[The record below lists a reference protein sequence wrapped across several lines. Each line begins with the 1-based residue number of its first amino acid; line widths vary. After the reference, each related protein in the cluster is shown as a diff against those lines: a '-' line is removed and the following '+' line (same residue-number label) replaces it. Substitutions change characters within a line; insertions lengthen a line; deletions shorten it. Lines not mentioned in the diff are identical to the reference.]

1 MNPTVIAARAG
12 LTRGWIEFRQSLTN
26 YNDLAGYILPN
37 AIFVAVMYFQRH
49 ATIPGM
55 PVSLGA
61 RTLPSVLGMSVGFGL
76 ILLAQQLAV
85 EREDGTLLRAKATP
99 NGMLGYLIGKILTV
113 TGMTLTGCLVSF
125 VPGVVL
131 FGDVLTDDPRA
142 WLHLIWVILLGFA
155 ATLPIGAVLG
165 SLLSNPRH
173 LGLVMLPWMALV
185 GTSGIFYPITA
196 YPGWAQGIA
205 QAFPLYWLGLG
216 ARSGLLPA
224 SQAAL
229 EIGGSWRHLETAAV
243 LGTWAIMGLILAP
256 VVLRRMARHES
267 GSAVEARR
275 ERALQRSGR

>member
-99 NGMLGYLIGKILTV
+99 NGMLGYQIG
-113 TGMTLTGCLVSF
+113 
-125 VPGVVL
+125 
-131 FGDVLTDDPRA
+131 RA
-142 WLHLIWVILLGFA
+142 HV
-155 ATLPIGAVLG
+155 
-165 SLLSNPRH
+165 
-173 LGLVMLPWMALV
+173 
-185 GTSGIFYPITA
+185 
-196 YPGWAQGIA
+196 
-205 QAFPLYWLGLG
+205 
-216 ARSGLLPA
+216 
-224 SQAAL
+224 
-229 EIGGSWRHLETAAV
+229 
-243 LGTWAIMGLILAP
+243 
-256 VVLRRMARHES
+256 
-267 GSAVEARR
+267 
-275 ERALQRSGR
+275 